1 VNSREP
7 RHNVAMRPPRNR
19 RKLRNV
25 LKKKSF
31 APQKVE
37 LQFLEKHKTLYMEL
51 HRDFT
56 KSDYAPLLSLTPLF
70 YRYPF
75 TLAYAPRGAL
85 TGENYISLMRC
96 RYSPFLPP
104 SLSLSRFWGSSF
116 FCRGSTSPRGHIRS
130 RSNERCQIETCQIDS
145 DRFFFSSRR
154 YIE

>member
-37 LQFLEKHKTLYMEL
+37 LQFLEKHKTLYLEL

-56 KSDYAPLLSLTPLF
+56 KGGNKACPIDISDLVM
-70 YRYPF
+70 
-75 TLAYAPRGAL
+75 
-85 TGENYISLMRC
+85 LMC
-96 RYSPFLPP
+96 CVL
-104 SLSLSRFWGSSF
+104 G
-116 FCRGSTSPRGHIRS
+116 
-130 RSNERCQIETCQIDS
+130 
-145 DRFFFSSRR
+145 
-154 YIE
+154 